1 MIRCINID
9 WLQVSLVETKPMDAN
24 YFRSIGYKVVVR
36 DYGTPLFA
44 QMFTIC
50 EGDRPVFEIRR
61 EPYSLKKNGGIFAD
75 GAVHLRLHNRMC
87 YQPNP
92 VDQLRKFIITHGY
105 TYVGIVRIDICLDI
119 TKFDYNQ
126 DPDKFVQDYMRRR
139 FQRDRNGNV
148 SAHGTERDDRH
159 WQSIKWGSDKSMLNV
174 KMYDKTLELAQG
186 QEKTYI
192 RQHWHSC
199 GLSQSQKV
207 RFTYQN
213 SGVQKVGYKLV
224 EVVPGTAVPEHV
236 PMEDTQPIKVW
247 RIEFSISSQCSAYI
261 DEDGVYIANRLDAY
275 DTPDKLWNVFSILAH
290 NLFSFRH
297 VERTRTGSYRRK
309 ALCAPYPLLRLDATF
324 AKPMHLNEKQDPTRT
339 DRILI
344 KKLIEWAHNE
354 NTPYKLRL
362 AIERV
367 ATEMIEQKNLQA
379 FSYKL
384 QQLIDFNSL
393 NRKNC

>member
-9 WLQVSLVETKPMDAN
+9 WLQVSLVETKPMDAD
-24 YFRSIGYKVVVR
+24 YFRAIGYKVIVR

-44 QMFTIC
+44 QMFTIY

-92 VDQLRKFIITHGY
+92 VDQVRKFIITHGY

-126 DPDKFVQDYMRRR
+126 DPDKFVQDYMRHR

-213 SGVQKVGYKLV
+213 SGV
-224 EVVPGTAVPEHV
+224 
-236 PMEDTQPIKVW
+236 
-247 RIEFSISSQCSAYI
+247 
-261 DEDGVYIANRLDAY
+261 
-275 DTPDKLWNVFSILAH
+275 
-290 NLFSFRH
+290 FR
-297 VERTRTGSYRRK
+297 
-309 ALCAPYPLLRLDATF
+309 
-324 AKPMHLNEKQDPTRT
+324 
-339 DRILI
+339 
-344 KKLIEWAHNE
+344 
-354 NTPYKLRL
+354 
-362 AIERV
+362 
-367 ATEMIEQKNLQA
+367 
-379 FSYKL
+379 
-384 QQLIDFNSL
+384 
-393 NRKNC
+393 